1 VIGRSPSDA
10 QPVFDTIVE
19 QAVRLW
25 EAAFGFVLRFDGK
38 IISVA
43 AHYNQSAACARA
55 STRSSSRGGIM
66 SPLHRSGNGR
76 DLLTPLGV

>member
-1 VIGRSPSDA
+1 MIGRSPSDA

-25 EAAFGFVLRFDGK
+25 EAALGFVLRFDGK

-55 STRSSSRGGIM
+55 STRSSSRDG
-66 SPLHRSGNGR
+66 SCHRSI
-76 DLLTPLGV
+76 DQAMDVIC

>member
-1 VIGRSPSDA
+1 VIGRSLSDA
-10 QPVFDTIVE
+10 QPVFDTIVK

-25 EAAFGFVLRFDGK
+25 EAFGFVLRFDGK

-55 STRSSSRGGIM
+55 STRSSSLGGIM
-66 SPLHRSGNGR
+66 SPQHRSGNGR
-76 DLLTPLGV
+76 DLLTQLGV

>member
-1 VIGRSPSDA
+1 MIGRSPSDA
-10 QPVFDTIVE
+10 QPVLDTIVE

-43 AHYNQSAACARA
+43 AATIRGLCSRFDEVIFTWRDHVTAAPIRQW
-55 STRSSSRGGIM
+55 T
-66 SPLHRSGNGR
+66 
-76 DLLTPLGV
+76 

>member
-1 VIGRSPSDA
+1 MIGRSPGDA

-19 QAVRLW
+19 QTVRQW
-25 EAAFGFVLRFDGK
+25 EVGFVLRFDGK

-43 AHYNQSAACARA
+43 TYYNQSAVCARA

-76 DLLTPLGV
+76 DLLTQLEV

>member
-19 QAVRLW
+19 QTVRLW
-25 EAAFGFVLRFDGK
+25 EVAFGFVLRFDGK

-43 AHYNQSAACARA
+43 AHYNQSTACARA
-55 STRSSSRGGIM
+55 STRSSSLGGIM
-66 SPLHRSGNGR
+66 SPQHRSGNGR
-76 DLLTPLGV
+76 DLLTQLGV